1 MGQRERLEA
10 DLHVLREKVVALQ
23 EKQARKVM
31 KSSNNNGAKE
41 QQFVKER
48 KKMAAG
54 NANLRDELT
63 RKYE

>member
-48 KKMAAG
+48 KKMVAG

>member
-1 MGQRERLEA
+1 M
-10 DLHVLREKVVALQ
+10 ALQ